1 MNRDQIFRGTRFAGF
16 SAAALKLGFGA
27 LLAALVLLTAT
38 SANAQVTTYTNTTT
52 TAGNIDGTRTCSGP
66 AAPLV
71 RTFSV
76 GTSYTVT
83 DVDIGIIAS
92 HTWRGD
98 MRMTLQ
104 SPAGTR
110 IQIVNGDTSGSGNAD
125 NFNVRMNDAA
135 GTLVNAGNINHNTGT
150 APYEHNLRPNNLLSA
165 FNGQNSSGT
174 WRLEI
179 CDLYPGADNGAFLR
193 ADLSLAQTPANFADL
208 SLTKT
213 VSNASPANGSNIT
226 YTLSLTNSA
235 ASNQTAAVTVN
246 DLLPLGVSFVSAS
259 GYGTYAS
266 GAGIWDVP
274 AIAPG
279 QTRTLSIIATVSA
292 TPGATVTNIAEVAS
306 SNRVDPDSTPNN
318 GIASEDDYANRSIT
332 VAGTRTAAIPPS
344 LTTVCSITNQILF
357 DWNGKAWTGGSTNNS
372 YTVAGIG
379 SINFAISN
387 TGGFYD
393 DGSPAVNSNNT
404 GGLAGT
410 EQSLYENLQFSTQS
424 QTATTVLTL
433 PTAVPGLQFT
443 VFDIDFNAND
453 FADKLTV
460 VGSFN
465 GASVLPT
472 LTNGVSNYVIGNVAI
487 GDVGSNSN
495 SADGNVVVTFTS
507 PVDKVEIIYGNHT
520 TAPADPDGQAISI
533 HDFNFCRPL
542 TTLSVTK
549 ISSIISDPVSGTT
562 NPKRIPGA
570 IVEYCILISNSGSAS
585 AGSVVATDNLT
596 GAFTYT
602 LGTMRSGSNCGSAA
616 TVEDDNNTGADE
628 SDPYGASLTGSTV
641 TANAATL
648 GPASTFAL
656 TFRVTVD

>member
-1 MNRDQIFRGTRFAGF
+1 MNRDQIFRGTEFAGF
-16 SAAALKLGFGA
+16 SAAALKLGFIA
-27 LLAALVLLTAT
+27 LLAAFMSLIPA
-38 SANAQVTTYTNTTT
+38 SAEAQVTTYSNTDTA
-52 TAGNIDGTRTCSGP
+52 AGNIDGSRTCSGP

-83 DVDIGIIAS
+83 DVDIGVIAS

-110 IQIVNGDTSGSGNAD
+110 VQIVNGDTSGSGNAD
-125 NFNVRMNDAA
+125 NFNVRLNDAA
-135 GTLVNAGNINHNTGT
+135 GTLVNADNVNHNTGT
-150 APYEHNLRPNNLLSA
+150 APYEYDLRPNNLLSA

-179 CDLYPGADNGAFLR
+179 CDLYPSADNGAFLR
-193 ADLSLAQTPANFADL
+193 ADLFLAQTPASFADL

-213 VSNASPANGSNIT
+213 VSNASPANGSDIT

-246 DLLPLGVSFVSAS
+246 DLLPLGVNFVSAS
-259 GYGTYAS
+259 GYGTYTS
-266 GAGIWDVP
+266 GTGIWDVP
-274 AIAPG
+274 AIATG

-292 TPGATVTNIAEVAS
+292 TAGATVTNIAEVAS

-318 GIASEDDYANRSIT
+318 GIASEDDYASRSFT
-332 VAGTRTAAIPPS
+332 VAGSRTAGTPPS
-344 LTTVCSITNQILF
+344 LTTVCPIANQILF

-379 SINFAISN
+379 SINFDISN

-393 DGSPAVNSNNT
+393 DGSPAVNSNNY
-404 GGLAGT
+404 GSLAST
-410 EQSLYENLQFSTQS
+410 EQSLYENLQFTTQS

-443 VFDIDFNAND
+443 VFDVDFNNND

-465 GASVLPT
+465 GATVLPT
-472 LTNGVSNYVIGNVAI
+472 LTNGVANYVIGNVAI
-487 GDVGSNSN
+487 GDAGSNSN
-495 SADGNVVVTFTS
+495 SANGNVVVTFTS
-507 PVDKVEIIYGNHT
+507 PVDKVDIIYGNHT

-533 HDFNFCRPL
+533 HDINFCRPL

-570 IVEYCILISNSGSAS
+570 MVEYCILISNSGSAS
-585 AGSVVATDNLT
+585 ADSVVATDNLT

-602 LGTMRSGSNCGSAA
+602 PGTMRSGSNCGSAV
-616 TVEDDNNTGADE
+616 TVEDDDTGGPDE
-628 SDPYGASLTGSTV
+628 SDPYGASFTGSTI
-641 TANAATL
+641 TATAATL
-648 GPASTFAL
+648 GPANSFAL
-656 TFRVTVD
+656 TFQVTVD